1 MQLEGCQQLLKEGL
15 KPLDNRLDVLVNN
28 AGDDSLVMLVAC
40 QNLCCVLLWA

>member
-28 AGDDSLVMLVAC
+28 AGEGSLTSPVMC
-40 QNLCCVLLWA
+40 INLLHVVL